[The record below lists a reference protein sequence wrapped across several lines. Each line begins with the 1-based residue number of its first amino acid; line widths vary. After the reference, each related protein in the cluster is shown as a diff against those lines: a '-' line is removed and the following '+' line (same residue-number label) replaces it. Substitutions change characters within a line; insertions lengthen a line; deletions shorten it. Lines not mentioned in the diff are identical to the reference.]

1 LALSENLK
9 GSYEV
14 AAGRRAVYVRVHGL
28 ASMTNC
34 LCVRD
39 VLDRFIRSKRTFV
52 VFDLGDCTGMD
63 STFMGVI
70 AGVAT
75 QDLNDKPV
83 GVAIVNAPPRIVK
96 LLESVG
102 LTELVYV
109 DPDPFETPEVQFH
122 LLEEQATEEERLQL
136 IRTAHEHLIAISE
149 ENEKIFGPLLRAVE
163 REMKQRGMI

>member
-1 LALSENLK
+1 LSGNLK
-9 GSYEV
+9 GVYEV
-14 AAGRRAVYVRVHGL
+14 AAGRRAVYVRAHGL

-39 VLDRFIRSKRTFV
+39 VLDRFIKSKRSFV
-52 VFDLGDCTGMD
+52 IFDLSDCTGMD

-83 GVAIVNAPPRIVK
+83 GVVVVNASPRLAG

-109 DPDPFETPEVQFH
+109 DPDPFETPGVQFH
-122 LLEEQATEEERLQL
+122 LLEEQATEEDRLKL

-149 ENEKIFGPLLRAVE
+149 ENEKIFGPLLSAVE
-163 REMKQRGMI
+163 SEMKHRGII

>member
-1 LALSENLK
+1 MSGNLK

-14 AAGRRAVYVRVHGL
+14 AVGRRAVYVRLHGL

-39 VLDRFIRSKRTFV
+39 VLDRFIRSKRNFV
-52 VFDLGDCTGMD
+52 VLDFGDCTGMD

-83 GVAIVNAPPRIVK
+83 GVAVVNASPRLVR

-122 LLEEQATEEERLQL
+122 LLEEQATEEERLKL

-149 ENEKIFGPLLRAVE
+149 ENEKIFGSLLGAVE
-163 REMKQRGMI
+163 TEMKKRGIT